1 MHPRQLRQ
9 LQSVIVSMP
18 LAHLNG
24 SHVSAQSNGLTGLT
38 GFDISERWALS
49 AREITVDGEIE
60 PSTASKLT
68 LPPEA
73 LCGWTRRVSGEVAA
87 SFGDVVRSWDA

>member
-9 LQSVIVSMP
+9 LQSAIVSMP

-24 SHVSAQSNGLTGLT
+24 TLCHASVQSNGLTGLT
-38 GFDISERWALS
+38 GFDMCERWAMS

-68 LPPEA
+68 FHLK
-73 LCGWTRRVSGEVAA
+73 LCANGRDEFRVK
-87 SFGDVVRSWDA
+87 

>member
-24 SHVSAQSNGLTGLT
+24 TLCHVSAQSNCLIGLTGS
-38 GFDISERWALS
+38 GICERWALS
-49 AREITVDGEIE
+49 AREIIVGGEI
-60 PSTASKLT
+60 
-68 LPPEA
+68 
-73 LCGWTRRVSGEVAA
+73 
-87 SFGDVVRSWDA
+87 D

>member
-24 SHVSAQSNGLTGLT
+24 TLCHVSAQSNGLTGLT

-60 PSTASKLT
+60 PST
-68 LPPEA
+68 P
-73 LCGWTRRVSGEVAA
+73 
-87 SFGDVVRSWDA
+87 RS

>member
-18 LAHLNG
+18 FAHLNG
-24 SHVSAQSNGLTGLT
+24 TRCHVSAQSNGLTGLT
-38 GFDISERWALS
+38 GFDICEPWALS

-68 LPPEA
+68 FHLK
-73 LCGWTRRVSGEVAA
+73 LCADGP
-87 SFGDVVRSWDA
+87 DVFRAK

>member
-24 SHVSAQSNGLTGLT
+24 TFCHVSARSNGLTSLT
-38 GFDISERWALS
+38 GFDICERWALS

-68 LPPEA
+68 FHLK
-73 LCGWTRRVSGEVAA
+73 LCADGP
-87 SFGDVVRSWDA
+87 DVFRTK

>member
-1 MHPRQLRQ
+1 
-9 LQSVIVSMP
+9 MP

-68 LPPEA
+68 FHLKLCADGPDVFRAKLRLRSVTLFAVGTPKLP
-73 LCGWTRRVSGEVAA
+73 A
-87 SFGDVVRSWDA
+87 S

>member
-24 SHVSAQSNGLTGLT
+24 TPCHVSAQSNGLTGLT
-38 GFDISERWALS
+38 GFGICERWALS
-49 AREITVDGEIE
+49 AREIIVDGEIE

-68 LPPEA
+68 FHLK
-73 LCGWTRRVSGEVAA
+73 LCADA
-87 SFGDVVRSWDA
+87 DVFRAK